1 MKRVVV
7 VGCGLIGG
15 SIIQALRRS
24 ADELSIVGVDDDR
37 ILERAVSTGLL
48 DQGHGLD
55 QLGSPRE
62 VAEGADLVILA
73 LPVSAILAALPQWL
87 AAAVPVTDTG
97 STKRA
102 VLLQARRQIHSDW
115 FVPGHPMAGRAEQGF
130 LAARADLFQGRSW
143 LVCPEGC
150 RQDAVAAVDDLI
162 RAVGARR
169 HDVSAEEHD
178 RLVAV
183 TSHVPQLLASWL
195 ATAGAERQAMH
206 AAGPAYADMT
216 RIAGG
221 SERMWKDI
229 LATNAA
235 PIAEVLADGIRTLAA
250 IAEELGEQPPKLE
263 AALDLL
269 ALARSAR
276 NR

>member
-24 ADELSIVGVDDDR
+24 ADEPSIVGVDDGR
-37 ILERAVSTGLL
+37 VLERVVSAGLL
-48 DQGHGLD
+48 DEGHRLD

-62 VAEGADLVILA
+62 VAKGADLVVLA
-73 LPVSAILAALPQWL
+73 LPVKVILAVLPQWL
-87 AAAVPVTDTG
+87 AAEVPVTDTG

-102 VLLQARRQIHSDW
+102 VLLQARREIHGGW

-150 RQDAVAAVDDLI
+150 REDSLAAVDDLI
-162 RAVGARR
+162 RLVGARR

-178 RLVAV
+178 RMVAV

-195 ATAGAERQAMH
+195 ATAGAERQALH

-221 SERMWKDI
+221 SERMWRDI
-229 LATNAA
+229 LVTNAA
-235 PIAEVLADGIRTLAA
+235 PIAEVLADAAKTLSA
-250 IAEELGEQPPKLE
+250 IAGDLGEQPPKLD
-263 AALDLL
+263 AALELL
-269 ALARSAR
+269 ACARLAR